1 MDSCEVTF
9 PGKGIAGAK
18 ALRQEHARQV
28 VEQHERKG
36 REKAREGEV
45 TGTGR
50 GRALKSTG
58 KTLAPIARALGA
70 IDRV

>member
-18 ALRQEHARQV
+18 ALRQV

-58 KTLAPIARALGA
+58 KTLAPIVRALGA